1 MAALNVAAQTA
12 STSDCTQYVTD
23 LSSCQGYLINTAT
36 VPGTE
41 CCSGIATVE
50 KESLSCLCAIV
61 SQLVTAGSDVNL
73 TRAYAIPKDC
83 NLTFSN
89 SSCSGNTFSV
99 IILLVQPLGENPNP
113 FFLACWDF
121 LPIFFLPRC
130 NVLVLK
136 WKWCRIV
143 VHSWELNRVF
153 CCVCD
158 RDPATGVS
166 PTASTPA
173 TTGGMCRRSV
183 LSVILWVLK
192 CEGF

>member
-1 MAALNVAAQTA
+1 MQLLLPLHLLLLILLMAALNVAAQTA

-89 SSCSGNTFSV
+89 SSCS
-99 IILLVQPLGENPNP
+99 
-113 FFLACWDF
+113 
-121 LPIFFLPRC
+121 
-130 NVLVLK
+130 
-136 WKWCRIV
+136 
-143 VHSWELNRVF
+143 
-153 CCVCD
+153 
-158 RDPATGVS
+158 ATGVS

-173 TTGGMCRRSV
+173 TTGASPSPAGGVAAAPSKNGGAK
-183 LSVILWVLK
+183 SVIVPSFYTVFGVMVLG
-192 CEGF
+192 CVPTIVFSVVAGFGVITAV